1 RERFRRVLAFDGRFR
16 VLAAPLRPFLEP
28 PCRNVAPAQL
38 LRPEPDLFPEPL
50 AQKLGHAPAQAV
62 PDHLQHV
69 SGTLVEARPL
79 EVRTTR
85 TVYEPY
91 GHVEQVAH
99 LLHGP
104 GDDRAHAE

>member
-1 RERFRRVLAFDGRFR
+1 
-16 VLAAPLRPFLEP
+16 
-28 PCRNVAPAQL
+28 
-38 LRPEPDLFPEPL
+38 EPDLFPEPL

-104 GDDRAHAE
+104 GDDRAHAEGARNAVGRDRPAPVRRGAGPRGHTERVHP